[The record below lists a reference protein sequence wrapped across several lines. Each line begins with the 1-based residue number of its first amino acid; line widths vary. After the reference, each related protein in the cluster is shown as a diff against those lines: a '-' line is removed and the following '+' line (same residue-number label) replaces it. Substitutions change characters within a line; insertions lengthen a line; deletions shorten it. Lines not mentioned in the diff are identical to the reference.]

1 MVAQYNYLLASVTPN
16 WDRMVGN
23 PRCRQIPWDDDD
35 ARFAAWRDGRTGFP
49 FIDAIQTQ
57 LRDEGWIHHLARHA
71 TACFLTRGDLWQ
83 SWERGQR
90 HFEVG
95 GRRAV
100 AWRRS
105 SAQKRIGARGANPRR
120 TASTNGQRHA
130 AVSRAAEARV
140 VRKDEIRYDSAN
152 QTGDIGGALAS
163 PRSRNSAEHPRSSN
177 HSQ

>member
-1 MVAQYNYLLASVTPN
+1 LQPPRANHRRTRTAARRPFDVVVVAQYNYLLASVTPN

-35 ARFAAWRDGRTGFP
+35 AQFAAWRDGRTGFP

-105 SAQKRIGARGANPRR
+105 SAQKRIGARGRTLAERRAR
-120 TASTNGQRHA
+120 TASATPRC
-130 AVSRAAEARV
+130 RAPRKRALF
-140 VRKDEIRYDSAN
+140 VRMR
-152 QTGDIGGALAS
+152 
-163 PRSRNSAEHPRSSN
+163 
-177 HSQ
+177 